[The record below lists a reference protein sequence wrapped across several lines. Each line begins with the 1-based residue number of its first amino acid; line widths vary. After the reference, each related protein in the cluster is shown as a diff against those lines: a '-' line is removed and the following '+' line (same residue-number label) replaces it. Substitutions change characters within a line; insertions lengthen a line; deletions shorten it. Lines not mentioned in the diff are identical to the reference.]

1 MKKLISIFIF
11 VLTLTPVFAFSVAD
25 NYTHNSRF
33 WRNSAAISFAPAR
46 QFFVGAEFDVTEHKD
61 FDNHIY
67 ALRMPFGFTSDS
79 LSIRAVPFFLPDNAN
94 GSWAYG
100 GKLMFSSTIKMNEI
114 DGTAAEGYL
123 SAGIVSQKAD
133 VLKNGVLTEKD
144 TFVQSAYEAGL
155 VSNFFG
161 VYLFN
166 LSGSVYQYL
175 SGLEGVKS
183 IRGVFNQ
190 AELADLGTIDYMLG
204 LPRASGGIKATWRS
218 EENRAETFISYR
230 YIDMHDDDPRH
241 SLLMSTNVLVGAK
254 ASLRLSYNHVFIPNQ
269 TDSDIF
275 GVGLSLGL

>member
-1 MKKLISIFIF
+1 MKKLISFLIF
-11 VLTLTPVFAFSVAD
+11 VFTLTPVFAFSVAD

-67 ALRMPFGFTSDS
+67 AFRLPFGFASDA
-79 LSIRAVPFFLPDNAN
+79 LSVRAVPFFLPDNGN
-94 GSWAYG
+94 DSWAYG
-100 GKLMFSSTIKMNEI
+100 GKLMFSSALKLNEV

-144 TFVQSAYEAGL
+144 TFIQAAYEAGV

-166 LSGSVYQYL
+166 FSGNVYQYL
-175 SGLEGVKS
+175 SGLEGVKA

-190 AELADLGTIDYMLG
+190 SELADLGTIDYMLG
-204 LPRASGGIKATWRS
+204 LPRASGGVKATWRS

-230 YIDMHDDDPRH
+230 YIDMHDDDARH
-241 SLLMSTNVLVGAK
+241 SLLISTNVLVSAK
-254 ASLRLSYNHVFIPNQ
+254 ASLRISYNHIFVPNQ
-269 TDSDIF
+269 TDSDIY
-275 GVGLSLGL
+275 GIGLNLGL